1 MIIQDLVVT
10 GIVKFL
16 RLLKVD
22 RLVVEEINDITKNEI
37 DALQGVTGNIQT
49 QLQDISTTLTNANTA
64 QTSFKSSVASAINAI
79 PKENASIVQAE
90 SSASAFTE
98 ELNKVRRAIVS
109 ATASEDDVLEGKKFV
124 KSTGIVATGTMN
136 NYHILNGGPGGD
148 IIIDNI
154 LGKVK
159 FQTGGSGYYH
169 NSDTISKYFN
179 EVASAIGLNA
189 AKIVKGNTILGVSG
203 NTNNVNTV
211 DASATSYEILSGRTA
226 YVKGVKVVGDMKS
239 IEDYYCP
246 YYGADSPDD
255 ACINFRSNRGYTDLS
270 GNEHE
275 VSTNFISTYYGGE
288 FFTSSESQE
297 IMMEARHFGNATAS
311 DIRKGRSAT
320 SINGLDIAGTMNE
333 IKDYFYHPNASLQM
347 RTRTSYT
354 DDTGT
359 TKNIASTKFLT
370 VYSGTTGYITSNN
383 NEIMI
388 EASRLGDATTSDVLS
403 GKTFTSSN
411 GLKVA
416 GTMNEKSSGT
426 MSVGVSQVERTNYL
440 EVTIPEGYYPSGCK
454 INVAGS
460 QLASDWKTG
469 YVKAYG
475 YSGSRTVSAKSN
487 GTMTWNTT
495 LPWYIAS
502 NMSGHRRLVTICGP
516 STFNGGNSPLFSI
529 DLSSGGSRACDCL
542 GAGFLMR
549 SPSRYSYGGNWC
561 TVDDSGTTTY
571 VSIGGYIYEDKL
583 IVEINNHTANEVTV
597 TIDRTVFVGVSS

>member
-1 MIIQDLVVT
+1 MRIKDLVVT
-10 GIVKFL
+10 GIVKLL
-16 RLLKVD
+16 RNATINT
-22 RLVVEEINDITKNEI
+22 LVTEAINTVTKQEI

-79 PKENASIVQAE
+79 PKENASTVQAE

-154 LGKVK
+154 SGEVR

-211 DASATSYEILSGRTA
+211 DAIATSYEILSGRTA

-288 FFTSSESQE
+288 FFTSSGSQE
-297 IMMEARHFGNATAS
+297 IMMEARHFGNAAAS

-411 GLKVA
+411 GLKVT

-495 LPWYIAS
+495 LPRYIAS

-529 DLSSGGSRACDCL
+529 DLSSGGSRTCSCL

-549 SPSRYSYGGNWC
+549 SPSHYSYSGNWY

-571 VSIGGYIYEDKL
+571 VSISGYIYEDKL